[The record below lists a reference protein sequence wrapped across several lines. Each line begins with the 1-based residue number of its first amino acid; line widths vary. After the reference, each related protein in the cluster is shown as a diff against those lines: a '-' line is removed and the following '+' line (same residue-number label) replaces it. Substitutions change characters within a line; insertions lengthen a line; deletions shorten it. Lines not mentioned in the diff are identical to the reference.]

1 VSILALAL
9 LAAVLWFVLRARPE
23 GAPPGRDAREDDLVD
38 DMQLHDET
46 NPGDDG
52 DVGDTTDGR

>member
-1 VSILALAL
+1 MSILALAL
-9 LAAVLWFVLRARPE
+9 LAAVLWLVLRARPE
-23 GAPPGRDAREDDLVD
+23 GAPPGDAREDDLVD